1 MRAAAGLTGGMTSR
15 RLLLLLLL
23 LALPARAEA
32 PVHAPEPAL
41 APPPL
46 LETALPGLGP
56 NGQHELARTLLRNLP
71 RAFAIG
77 PGGAYAARSGGS
89 RGEEV
94 ERQAL
99 AACRRHTPGG
109 EPCTLWLRDLD
120 IVAPGQAWAAPRP
133 PEGLAFGDA
142 RRITLPDPRH
152 LWWGPAAARG
162 VLVWAHGR
170 NADGS
175 DSRGTQPQA
184 WVRHF
189 NNAGYDVWRFDRD
202 PAHDLTRAAAAWL
215 REDLAALRRKGY
227 RRVLVAGQS
236 RGGWTALMALD
247 TPGLAEVHIAIA
259 PAALG
264 EPGPEGQQ
272 RQQAALAGILAAAR
286 ASAARVAV
294 ANFRDDPFDGLPDAR
309 ADALREL
316 DGRVAALLLIDRP
329 EGILGHS
336 VGASRAFAE
345 RYGAC
350 LFRFATAPDPPAT
363 C

>member
-1 MRAAAGLTGGMTSR
+1 MTWR
-15 RLLLLLLL
+15 RLLPLLLLC
-23 LALPARAEA
+23 ALPARAEA
-32 PVHAPEPAL
+32 PAHAAL
-41 APPPL
+41 PAPPPL
-46 LETALPGLGP
+46 LATAPPGLGP
-56 NGQHELARTLLRNLP
+56 NGQRELSRTLLRNLP

-77 PGGAYAARSGGS
+77 PGGAYAARSGGTN
-89 RGEEV
+89 GAEV

-109 EPCTLWLRDLD
+109 EPCALWLRDLD
-120 IVAPGQAWAAPRP
+120 IVAPGHAWAAPRP

-142 RRITLPDPRH
+142 RRVTLPDPRY
-152 LWWGPAAARG
+152 LWWGPMAAPG
-162 VLVWAHGR
+162 VVVWAHGR

-202 PAHDLTRAAAAWL
+202 PAQDLTRAAATWL
-215 REDLAALRRKGY
+215 RDDLAALRRQGY
-227 RRVLVAGQS
+227 RRVVVAGQS
-236 RGGWTALMALD
+236 RGGWNALMALD

-259 PAALG
+259 PAALPA
-264 EPGPEGQQ
+264 PGPEGQQ
-272 RQQAALAGILAAAR
+272 RQQEALAGILAAAR
-286 ASAARVAV
+286 ASGARVAV
-294 ANFRDDPFDGLPDAR
+294 ANFRDDPFNGLPDAR
-309 ADALREL
+309 TEALRVL

-329 EGILGHS
+329 EGIEGHS
-336 VGASRAFAE
+336 AGAGRAFAA

-350 LFRFATAPDPPAT
+350 LFRFATDPDPPRG